1 MEVAVALG
9 NWSLHSDAFVLKK
22 VGAAQRVVANTT
34 GRTTQLFASTAFT
47 VSLGLL
53 FISNKNRKIKL
64 DNY

>member
-1 MEVAVALG
+1 
-9 NWSLHSDAFVLKK
+9 LKK

-34 GRTTQLFASTAFT
+34 GRTTQLVASTAFT

-53 FISNKNRKIKL
+53 FISNKNRKIKS